1 MDTPTQASRELEKLR
16 ELEELL
22 QEIGD
27 DTHSIRLFNEK
38 LEKEISALKHEESML
53 LDFIL
58 KKRCRAE

>member
-1 MDTPTQASRELEKLR
+1 MDTPTQANR

-27 DTHSIRLFNEK
+27 DEHSIRLFNEK
-38 LEKEISALKHEESML
+38 LEKEISTLKHEESML

-58 KKRCRAE
+58 KKRRETE